1 MKLLHPQE
9 LEVFYFIPAIRK
21 EFSVQMK
28 KKGKGQREI
37 ASLLGITEAAVS
49 QYISKKRAMGIK
61 LDKPVKEEISKS
73 IEKIKTPMDSVR
85 ETQQVLGFLR
95 RSRLICKYHHKF
107 LKFIPKD
114 CSVCYPQARG
124 AR

>member
-21 EFSVQMK
+21 ELSVQMK

-37 ASLLGITEAAVS
+37 ANLLGITEAAVS
-49 QYISKKRAMGIK
+49 QYISSKRATGVK
-61 LDKPVKEEISKS
+61 LEKKIKEEISKS
-73 IEKIKTPMDSVR
+73 VDKIKNPLDSVR
-85 ETQQVLGFLR
+85 ETQQILAFLR

-107 LKFIPKD
+107 LKFIPKNCD
-114 CSVCYPQARG
+114 VCQVQNR
-124 AR
+124 